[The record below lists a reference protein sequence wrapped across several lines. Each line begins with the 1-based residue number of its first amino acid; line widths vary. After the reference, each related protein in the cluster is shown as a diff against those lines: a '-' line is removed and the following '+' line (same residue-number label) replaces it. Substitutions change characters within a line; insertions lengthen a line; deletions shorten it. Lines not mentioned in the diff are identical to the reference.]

1 MSQSNGIQQ
10 SSQANGDQPKVI
22 DQTYSLTN
30 LKQSISINDSLKNF
44 KASFSITSLDKAPFY
59 LAVISDDIP
68 SSQIK
73 FQNITQPM
81 ISGTLVNEKNEYKSY
96 SLVLKSDSPTNVR
109 IQMSVVP
116 ITSRVKADTNY
127 MNIIIFLLILGAIV
141 LFMYRK

>member
-1 MSQSNGIQQ
+1 MSQQNTQNNQ
-10 SSQANGDQPKVI
+10 VDQPKVI
-22 DQTYSLTN
+22 DSTYSLTN

-44 KASFSITSLDKAPFY
+44 KASFSITSLDKTPFY

-73 FQNITQPM
+73 FQTITQPM
-81 ISGTLVNEKNEYKSY
+81 ISGTLINEKNEYKSY
-96 SLVLKSDSPTNVR
+96 SLVLKADSPTNVR

-116 ITSRVKADTNY
+116 LKSREKSDTNY